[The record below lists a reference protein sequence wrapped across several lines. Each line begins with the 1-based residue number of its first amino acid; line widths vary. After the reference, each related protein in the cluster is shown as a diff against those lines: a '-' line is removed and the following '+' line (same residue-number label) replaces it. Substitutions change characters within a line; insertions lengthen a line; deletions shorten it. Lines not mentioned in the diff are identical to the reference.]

1 MWLSW
6 LEHCPVN
13 QKVMGLIPGEGTC
26 LGCGFCL
33 CLGCAREANNG
44 CFSLTLMFLSFSLSL
59 SLKSAS
65 MSLDDDLKNK
75 MMIID
80 SHRIAVWIKEECKV
94 ALAGIAQWIEC
105 RLANQSINGS
115 IPSQGTCLGC
125 GPGPQQ
131 GMCKRHP
138 HIEVSL
144 PLFLPPFHCLK
155 NK

>member
-26 LGCGFCL
+26 LGCGFSL

-80 SHRIAVWIKEECKV
+80 SHRIAVWIKEV
-94 ALAGIAQWIEC
+94 
-105 RLANQSINGS
+105 
-115 IPSQGTCLGC
+115 
-125 GPGPQQ
+125 
-131 GMCKRHP
+131 
-138 HIEVSL
+138 
-144 PLFLPPFHCLK
+144 K
-155 NK
+155 NVK